1 MRALVTGGGGFVG
14 PHLIKQLLDESYQ
27 VLATGLKQPS
37 SAFLGCETA
46 AADICDAQACQEL
59 IQSFRPE
66 VIFHLAAVS
75 YVPEAEDDFDRT
87 MRINVGGT
95 RNLLTACRNALVKPI
110 FVLASSSEVYGLIER
125 VPIDEHHLV
134 NPRNNYS
141 LTKYF
146 AELLLRQMDQ
156 LGFVRGIVVRP
167 FNHIGPGQDDRFV
180 ASSFSKQLAEISLEL
195 RTPEIWVGDLSALRD
210 FSDVRDIV
218 RGYVMASRSEGNLY
232 NLCSGNTVTIR
243 EVLDR
248 LIKIA
253 GLDVSIRVDPKRL
266 RPAQNAEIRGSF
278 QLAQEQLGWEPTY
291 SLEESLTDLYL
302 DWRHRLSA

>member
-27 VLATGLKQPS
+27 VLATGLKLPS
-37 SAFLGCETA
+37 SASLGCETA
-46 AADICDAQACQEL
+46 AMDICDAQACQTL
-59 IQSFRPE
+59 IQSYRPD
-66 VIFHLAAVS
+66 VIFHLAAIS
-75 YVPEAEDDFDRT
+75 YVPEAEEDFDRT

-95 RNLLTACRNALVKPI
+95 RNLLTACRNAIVKPI

-125 VPIDEHHLV
+125 VPVDEHHLV

-146 AELLLRQMDQ
+146 AEILLKQMDQ
-156 LGFVRGIVVRP
+156 LGVVRGIVVRP

-180 ASSFSKQLAEISLEL
+180 ASSFSKQLAEISLNL
-195 RTPEIWVGDLSALRD
+195 RPPEIWVGDLTALRD

-218 RGYVMASRSEGNLY
+218 RGYVLASRSDGNVY
-232 NLCSGNTVTIR
+232 NLCSGNTVSIH

-266 RPAQNAEIRGSF
+266 RPAQNAEIKGSF
-278 QLAQEQLGWEPTY
+278 QLANEYLGWEPTY
-291 SLEESLTDLYL
+291 SLEESLTDLYS